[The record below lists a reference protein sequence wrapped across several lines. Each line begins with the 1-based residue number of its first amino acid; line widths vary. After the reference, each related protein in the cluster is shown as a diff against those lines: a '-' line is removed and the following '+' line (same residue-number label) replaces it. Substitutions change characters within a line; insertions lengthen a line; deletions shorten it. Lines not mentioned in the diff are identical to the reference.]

1 MPNLK
6 KLKTRADRGRTIGW
20 IDYAKTCKELNQD
33 PLPDYLGMGLKV
45 EVLSEKEMMKYQRL
59 HLKQKALDLG
69 DDMRRARGN
78 NQTTFDL
85 NQVECALDLSKH
97 IIDWR
102 GFYDLSP
109 IDEPEWNALP
119 AEQRDPEQYQD
130 NAKTIFAKKVP
141 VMFHRPTLRQLIT
154 QDLANFIVSVFFNK
168 ATAYAMLE
176 EEVFEEDVKN
186 SVSITPLV
194 N

>member
-20 IDYAKTCKELNQD
+20 VDYQKTCKELNQD

-69 DDMRRARGN
+69 DDVRRARGN

-97 IIDWR
+97 VLDWR
-102 GFYDLSP
+102 GFYDLIP
-109 IDEPEWNALP
+109 IDEKDWEALP
-119 AEQRDPEQYQD
+119 VEFRDPEQFQE
-130 NAKTIFAKKVP
+130 NAKFARKVP

-154 QDLANFIVSVFFNK
+154 QDLANFIVSLFFNK
-168 ATAYAMLE
+168 ATAYTILE
-176 EEVFEEDVKN
+176 EEEFETETKN
-186 SVSITPLV
+186 SASITPLV